1 MTAWMHETLSAR
13 SAQVALGVASGVG
26 FALLAYLL
34 MGRDVGPTQMFP
46 YQDKVL
52 HFLAFAGVTAPAVL
66 ALPRRYWMF
75 WLSHMVL
82 VAVGTEYF
90 QGLVYAERTASV
102 WDALADIAGIATAAV
117 ICGQIRR
124 AVVARQGA

>member
-13 SAQVALGVASGVG
+13 SAQISLGVISGAA

-34 MGRDVGPTQMFP
+34 MGRDVGPPSMFP
-46 YQDKVL
+46 LQDKVL
-52 HFLAFAGVTAPAVL
+52 HFVAFAGVTGPAIL

-75 WLSHMVL
+75 WISHMVL

-90 QGLVYAERTASV
+90 QGLVYDARSASV
-102 WDALADIAGIATAAV
+102 WDATADIAGIAAATLV
-117 ICGQIRR
+117 CDFIRR
-124 AVVARQGA
+124 SVVARAGG